1 MYGKANFRDF
11 EKGGITMDKCNL
23 DNLKKAVNDPEMIE
37 LFNKMDTPSAVI
49 CLLLLLDTD
58 EQRQK
63 DIEFIQKRVKEMLEE
78 RDDTE

>member
-1 MYGKANFRDF
+1 
-11 EKGGITMDKCNL
+11 MDKCNFE
-23 DNLKKAVNDPEMIE
+23 NLKRAVNDPEMIE
-37 LFNKMDTPSAVI
+37 LFSKMDTTTAVL

-78 RDDTE
+78 RNDKE

>member
-1 MYGKANFRDF
+1 
-11 EKGGITMDKCNL
+11 
-23 DNLKKAVNDPEMIE
+23 MIE
-37 LFNKMDTPSAVI
+37 LFSKMDTTTAVL

-78 RDDTE
+78 RNDKE

>member
-1 MYGKANFRDF
+1 
-11 EKGGITMDKCNL
+11 MDKCNI

-37 LFNKMDTPSAVI
+37 LFSKMNTTTAVL

-78 RDDTE
+78 RNDKE